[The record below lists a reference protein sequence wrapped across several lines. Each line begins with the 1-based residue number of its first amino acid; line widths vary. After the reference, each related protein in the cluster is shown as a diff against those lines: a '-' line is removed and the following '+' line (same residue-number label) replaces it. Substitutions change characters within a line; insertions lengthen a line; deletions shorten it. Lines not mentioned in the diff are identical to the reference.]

1 MSISRISTRY
11 AKSLI
16 DLAIERNELEAV
28 KKDISNFTEA
38 LKSRDLYL
46 FLKSPIIPSQKKNS
60 IFRTVFDGKVG
71 KTTMAFFDIII
82 KKGRETYL
90 PEIATDF
97 LQQYRDYNKIS
108 VVKITS
114 ATPLSASSREAIK
127 TKLLTSSITLDK
139 LEITEVID
147 PALIGGFVVEIG
159 DRLYDASIS
168 HQLDQLKK
176 QFSDNQIVKTF

>member
-1 MSISRISTRY
+1 MSISRISSRY

-28 KKDISNFTEA
+28 KNDISYFSQA

-46 FLKSPIIPSQKKNS
+46 FLKSPIIPSQKKNGV
-60 IFRTVFDGKVG
+60 FRKVFEGKVG
-71 KTTMAFFDIII
+71 KTSMAFFDIII

-90 PEIATDF
+90 PEIANDF

-108 VVKITS
+108 VVKITT
-114 ATPLSASSREAIK
+114 AAPLSSSSREAIK
-127 TKLLTSSITLDK
+127 SKLLDSSITLDK
-139 LEITEVID
+139 IEITEIVD
-147 PALIGGFVVEIG
+147 PTLIGGFVIEVG

-168 HQLDQLKK
+168 HKLDKLKK
-176 QFSDNQIVKTF
+176 EFSENQFVKSF